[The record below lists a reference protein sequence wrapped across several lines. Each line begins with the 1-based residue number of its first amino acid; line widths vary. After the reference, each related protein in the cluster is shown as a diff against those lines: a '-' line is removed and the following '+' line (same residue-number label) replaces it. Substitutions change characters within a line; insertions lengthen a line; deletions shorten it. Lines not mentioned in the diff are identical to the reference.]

1 MPKTHPALENLR
13 PYLAFLP
20 ESIFQKLIQHLHKA
34 ITYEPVIGI
43 MGKSGAGK
51 SSLLNAIFE
60 SDICDT
66 HPLQGCTRQAQR
78 HTLKL
83 GDRLMTLVDLP
94 GVGETPEYDKSY
106 RELYQQ
112 LLPELD
118 LIIWIL
124 RADERAYATDV
135 DVHRFLLTEGADS
148 SRFLFVLSHADRV
161 FPANEW
167 CNDESAP
174 SLQQQLS
181 LASVSTRVSSLFP
194 SSFPVLPVSAVT
206 GWNLTRLVSLMI
218 HALPAEATSAVFTH
232 FRKETCS
239 EQDRCRAK
247 NDFRETIKDQI
258 DEAIAASV
266 LPRWL
271 MQLLLNARQKI
282 IDLTVSL
289 WSKFF

>member
-13 PYLAFLP
+13 PHLAFLP
-20 ESIFQKLIQHLHKA
+20 ENIFQKLIQHLQKA

-51 SSLLNAIFE
+51 SSLCNAIFE
-60 SDICDT
+60 SDICAT

-124 RADERAYATDV
+124 RADERAYAADI
-135 DVHRFLLTEGADS
+135 DAYRFLLGEGADA
-148 SRFLFVLSHADRV
+148 SRFLFVLSHADCV

-167 CNDESAP
+167 CSEKSEP
-174 SLQQQLS
+174 SFQQQLS
-181 LASVSTRVSSLFP
+181 LASVSARVSSLFP

-232 FRKETCS
+232 IRRENCS
-239 EQDRCRAK
+239 EQDRWHAQ
-247 NDFRETIKDQI
+247 NDFRKTVEAQI
-258 DEAIAASV
+258 DEVIDSAH
-266 LPRWL
+266 LPGWL
-271 MQLLLNARQKI
+271 VQLLLKVRQKI
-282 IDLTVSL
+282 IYMVTSL
-289 WSKFF
+289 WHVFF